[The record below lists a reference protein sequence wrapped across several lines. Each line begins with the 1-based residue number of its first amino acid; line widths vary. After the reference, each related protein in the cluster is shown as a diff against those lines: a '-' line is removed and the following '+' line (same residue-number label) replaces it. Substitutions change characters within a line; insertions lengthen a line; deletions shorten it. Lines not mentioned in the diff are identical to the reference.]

1 MEYVAVLGK
10 DNEVMQRKPRSKITI
25 ADRIRVAAVWLVH
38 KDRVLFAQRSEKK
51 KTDPG
56 LWGPSA
62 AGVPTY
68 KESVKTCARRET
80 AEEIGVV
87 TTPTPLET
95 QVFYESRIV
104 TWFKAEWDEEPL
116 TLQESEVEAVQ
127 WVAMRDVDVFLD
139 EHDLVEGTR
148 DGIRFLREYEGG

>member
-10 DNEVMQRKPRSKITI
+10 DNKVIQRKPRSEITL
-25 ADRIRVAAVWLVH
+25 ADRIRVAAVWIVH

-51 KTDPG
+51 ETDPG

-87 TTPTPLET
+87 TTPTPIET
-95 QVFYESRIV
+95 QVFYESRVV
-104 TWFKAEWDEEPL
+104 TWFKAEWNEKEL
-116 TLQESEVEAVQ
+116 TVQKSEVEAVQ
-127 WVAMRDVDVFLD
+127 WVAMRDVDAFLD
-139 EHDLVEGTR
+139 KHGLVKGTR
-148 DGIRFLREYEGG
+148 NGIRFLKEYEGR